1 MSLRVRYDTNI
12 NSCNGTFAMESLIFK
27 AKFAEITELAM
38 ITNEQIRDLSG
49 RRDALRRYL

>member
-1 MSLRVRYDTNI
+1 LKTELNNVIIKYHDKLTLQ
-12 NSCNGTFAMESLIFK
+12 SLIFK
-27 AKFAEITELAM
+27 FKFAEIIAKDM

>member
-1 MSLRVRYDTNI
+1 MIIKT
-12 NSCNGTFAMESLIFK
+12 
-27 AKFAEITELAM
+27 KFAEIINEEM

>member
-1 MSLRVRYDTNI
+1 MIIKFN
-12 NSCNGTFAMESLIFK
+12 
-27 AKFAEITELAM
+27 FAEIIIKEM